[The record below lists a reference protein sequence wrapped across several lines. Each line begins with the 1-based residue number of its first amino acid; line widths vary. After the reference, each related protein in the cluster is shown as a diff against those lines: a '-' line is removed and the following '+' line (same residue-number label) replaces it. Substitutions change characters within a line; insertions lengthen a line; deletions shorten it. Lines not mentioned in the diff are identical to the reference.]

1 MSNRCPTCEKFV
13 SLEPNEDPEW
23 NSDPE
28 IDEDGAVTGELRVVL
43 NCAECGEEMKETTIE
58 LDISPSDIEGLEEH
72 KEAEDPALAEAIAT
86 ARDKAKMDLLTEL
99 GAAAEEEIDD
109 PDRLEEVMDE
119 AEETARAEHD
129 GSCEFEVECTSV
141 SVDEQLQRTDRHGKP
156 ITKMRYMKKFYVI
169 DIELEIRCTKH
180 DWSTTHTVQER
191 VQASH
196 FDELN

>member
-1 MSNRCPTCEKFV
+1 MSNRCINCEKFV
-13 SLEPNEDPEW
+13 SLEPSEDPEW

-72 KEAEDPALAEAIAT
+72 KEAALAEAT

-119 AEETARAEHD
+119 AEDNVRTEEA
-129 GSCEFEVECTSV
+129 CEFEIECTSV
-141 SVDEQLQRTDRHGKP
+141 SVDEQLQTKDKHGKP

-169 DIELEIRCTKH
+169 DIELEIRCTTGAPRTLFRSECKPVT
-180 DWSTTHTVQER
+180 SM
-191 VQASH
+191 S
-196 FDELN
+196 